1 MQHMSLEM
9 GSDWLLLDRGQSSEV
24 FHIGDGKV
32 IKIFHP
38 AVSEEMIERE
48 RAAATLADSLGLPT
62 AAPRARVEVD
72 DKRALI
78 YPKID
83 GSSVARAI
91 RKKPFSAASLLRDM
105 ARLFHKMHGR
115 SASGLR
121 TVKSVLKTDIEYGP
135 APDRLKRAATDYLAR
150 LPEGNQLLHGD
161 FHIDNILVND
171 NGLVVLDWAKA
182 AIGVPAA
189 DAVRSEMLM
198 RFGEGPADP
207 ITNIWRDWAAR
218 ELGLA
223 YQRQSG
229 VTPDQLSRWRP
240 IVALAW
246 LRARP
251 AVRNAAFTRYLNNA
265 LRGAGLRSSAD
276 PRKID
281 PPHWSIR
288 TALPLL
294 PLVAKPLHG
303 IVHQHIEA
311 LIA

>member
-1 MQHMSLEM
+1 
-9 GSDWLLLDRGQSSEV
+9 
-24 FHIGDGKV
+24 
-32 IKIFHP
+32 
-38 AVSEEMIERE
+38 
-48 RAAATLADSLGLPT
+48 
-62 AAPRARVEVD
+62 
-72 DKRALI
+72 
-78 YPKID
+78 
-83 GSSVARAI
+83 
-91 RKKPFSAASLLRDM
+91 
-105 ARLFHKMHGR
+105 
-115 SASGLR
+115 
-121 TVKSVLKTDIEYGP
+121 
-135 APDRLKRAATDYLAR
+135 
-150 LPEGNQLLHGD
+150 
-161 FHIDNILVND
+161 
-171 NGLVVLDWAKA
+171 
-182 AIGVPAA
+182 
-189 DAVRSEMLM
+189 M

-218 ELGLA
+218 QLGLA

-251 AVRNAAFTRYLNNA
+251 PVRNAAFTRYLNNA
-265 LRGAGLRSSAD
+265 LRDARILSSAD

-294 PLVAKPLHG
+294 PFFAKPLHS